1 MDMRT
6 FFFSEAWS
14 KACHEKSADAIVG
27 ETKKKKN
34 RHLAEGLNFR

>member
-1 MDMRT
+1 MDMWT

-27 ETKKKKN
+27 EKKTIDILLK
-34 RHLAEGLNFR
+34 G